1 MTGSSGSVTRIE
13 CPCRADLAGGT
24 LDIWPLGMLHPGSVT
39 VNAAIPVMVRMDVD
53 LGAPEGEV
61 WHAVGDA
68 DWTRLDASVA
78 TTDLSAAV
86 AFTIK
91 PKGGVRVRVHS
102 QAPLGSGL
110 GGSSAYAVALAR
122 GILAAIGEEMEDDRL
137 VLLARDL
144 EARILTVPTG
154 LQDHWPAVLGGTLA
168 IHHEPGG
175 ERVERLAV
183 NPGWVSER
191 LTVFDTG
198 ITHHSGMVNWQVI
211 RRRLDRDS
219 ETTEA
224 LEAIAE
230 ASRRCRA
237 ELVAGD
243 DGGVGKAIGAE
254 WNARKHLAPDVCPPE
269 LEAIIDA
276 GIAAGASAIKA
287 CGAGGGGSV
296 LVWHPPAARRPIA
309 TALATAAPEGRIVA
323 TGVSM
328 VGCRVLAADES
339 ADFATFH

>member
-1 MTGSSGSVTRIE
+1 LTGSSGSVTRIE

-243 DGGVGKAIGAE
+243 EGGVGKAIGAE

>member
-1 MTGSSGSVTRIE
+1 LTGFSGVVTRIE

-24 LDIWPLGMLHPGSVT
+24 LDIWPLGMLHAGSVT
-39 VNAAIPVMVRMDVD
+39 VNAAIPVVVRMDVD

-61 WHAVGDA
+61 WHAIGNA

-86 AFTIK
+86 AFAVR

-102 QAPLGSGL
+102 QASLGSGL

-122 GILAAIGEEMEDDRL
+122 GILAALGEKMEDVRL

-154 LQDHWPAVLGGTLA
+154 LQDHWPAVLGGVLA

-183 NPGWVSER
+183 DPGWVSER

-230 ASRRCRA
+230 AARSCRI
-237 ELVAGD
+237 ELVNGD
-243 DGGVGKAIGAE
+243 EGGVGKAIGAE
-254 WNARKHLAPDVCPPE
+254 WIARKRLAPEVCPPE

-276 GIAAGASAIKA
+276 GLAVGASALKA

-296 LVWHPPAARRPIA
+296 LVWHPPAARRAIA
-309 TALATAAPEGRIVA
+309 TALATAAPEGRVVA
-323 TGVSM
+323 TEISM
-328 VGCRVLAADES
+328 VGCRVLAAD
-339 ADFATFH
+339 

>member
-1 MTGSSGSVTRIE
+1 MTGNPGIVMRVE

-39 VNAAIPVMVRMDVD
+39 VNAAIPVMVRMEVD
-53 LGAPEGEV
+53 LRAPEGEV
-61 WHAVGDA
+61 WHAIGDA
-68 DWTRLDASVA
+68 EWGRLDASVA

-86 AFTIK
+86 AFAVRPT
-91 PKGGVRVRVHS
+91 GGVRVRVHS
-102 QAPLGSGL
+102 QASLGSGL

-122 GILAAIGEEMEDDRL
+122 GILTALGEEMEDERL

-144 EARILTVPTG
+144 EARVLMVPTG
-154 LQDHWPAVLGGTLA
+154 LQDHWAAVHGGVLA

-175 ERVERLAV
+175 ERIERLQIE
-183 NPGWVSER
+183 PEWVGKR

-219 ETTEA
+219 ETTDA

-230 ASRRCRA
+230 AARNCRA
-237 ELVAGD
+237 ELLAGD
-243 DGGVGKAIGAE
+243 EDRVGKAIAAE
-254 WNARKHLAPDVCPPE
+254 WNARKRLAPEVCPPE
-269 LEAIIDA
+269 LENIISA
-276 GIAAGASAIKA
+276 GQAAGASAIKA

-296 LVWHPPAARRPIA
+296 LVWHPPAARRAIS
-309 TALATAAPEGRIVA
+309 TALATAAPNGKVVA
-323 TGVSM
+323 TEIEK
-328 VGCRVLAADES
+328 VGCRVLAGG
-339 ADFATFH
+339 

>member
-1 MTGSSGSVTRIE
+1 MSGASGLTMRVE

-39 VNAAIPVMVRMDVD
+39 FNAAIPVMVRMDID
-53 LGAPEGEV
+53 LAAPEGEV
-61 WHAVGDA
+61 WHAMGDA
-68 DWTRLDASVA
+68 DWKRLDASVA
-78 TTDLSAAV
+78 ATDLSAAV
-86 AFTIK
+86 AFAVR
-91 PKGGVRVRVHS
+91 PAGGVRVRVHS
-102 QAPLGSGL
+102 QASLGSGL

-122 GILAAIGEEMEDDRL
+122 GVLTALGEEMEDERL

-154 LQDHWPAVLGGTLA
+154 LQDHWPAVRGGVLA

-175 ERVERLAV
+175 ERVERLKV
-183 NPGWVSER
+183 DPDWVGDR

-219 ETTEA
+219 DTTDA

-230 ASRRCRA
+230 AARCCRT
-237 ELVAGD
+237 ELVAGNEV
-243 DGGVGKAIGAE
+243 GVGDAIAAE
-254 WNARKHLAPDVCPPE
+254 WDARKRLAPEVCPQE
-269 LEAIIDA
+269 LEEIVSA
-276 GIAAGASAIKA
+276 GRAAGASAIKA

-296 LVWHPPAARRPIA
+296 LVWHPPAAREEISS
-309 TALATAAPEGRIVA
+309 ALNAAAPDGCVVA
-323 TGVSM
+323 TEISM
-328 VGCRVLAADES
+328 VGCRVLAGD
-339 ADFATFH
+339 